1 MGDGKRDWCREV
13 GLGPFRSFRAPGFSA
28 RSPARGRARR
38 DGVLLC
44 LVAICGVATPV
55 QVDAQGVGNR
65 RGTSPPQARSP
76 AAVNR
81 PGNAFVPVP
90 NPTGSVRIPN
100 HLLGR
105 PGGIHFHFHQPVA
118 PPLWHVVPV
127 YPWYGLPGGIGF
139 GPSWGPLPP
148 AGGWWGGGLAPMPG
162 GLPWLGHPPF
172 RAGGFA
178 QSVVI
183 ESDVRPRAALPPAQI
198 RLINTARRELQVAV
212 VDLRD
217 GQQTRALR
225 LPPGGTQTLTLER
238 DAGAERVSL
247 VQTYD
252 AFGFPRVREVVSEI
266 APATRYEM
274 VVHEWAVQSVA
285 IDRTGKSPN
294 VIEDIR
300 HQGRGIG
307 RFPLPPGEQLRDGPL
322 DVYRMALAAN
332 NPGAVGPL
340 VPDDESIPTDNASKL
355 ERAILEA
362 QREAQRRGGR

>member
-1 MGDGKRDWCREV
+1 MSDDERGWRRRAGSGRLANFFIG
-13 GLGPFRSFRAPGFSA
+13 GLSGGFLFRNRRRF
-28 RSPARGRARR
+28 GR
-38 DGVLLC
+38 VLLW
-44 LVAICGVATPV
+44 LLALGGGTTPAW
-55 QVDAQGVGNR
+55 VDAQGFGNR
-65 RGTSPPQARSP
+65 RGTPPQQGRPP
-76 AAVNR
+76 AVVNPPR
-81 PGNAFVPVP
+81 NAFVPVP

-100 HLLGR
+100 RMLGR

-127 YPWYGLPGGIGF
+127 YPWYGLPGGFGF
-139 GPSWGPLPP
+139 GPPWGPFPP
-148 AGGWWGGGLAPMPG
+148 VGGWWGGAIAPMPG

-183 ESDVRPRAALPPAQI
+183 ESDVRARAVLPPARV

-212 VDLRD
+212 IDLRD
-217 GQQTRALR
+217 GNPTRAVR
-225 LPPGGTQTLTLER
+225 LPPGGTQSLTLER
-238 DAGAERVSL
+238 DAGAERVAL

-252 AFGFPRVREVVSEI
+252 EFGFPWVQEVVSEI
-266 APATRYEM
+266 APAARYEL

-307 RFPLPPGEQLRDGPL
+307 RFPLPPGDQLQDGPI

-340 VPDDESIPTDNASKL
+340 VPDDDSFPADNASRL

-362 QREAQRRGGR
+362 QREAQRRGVR